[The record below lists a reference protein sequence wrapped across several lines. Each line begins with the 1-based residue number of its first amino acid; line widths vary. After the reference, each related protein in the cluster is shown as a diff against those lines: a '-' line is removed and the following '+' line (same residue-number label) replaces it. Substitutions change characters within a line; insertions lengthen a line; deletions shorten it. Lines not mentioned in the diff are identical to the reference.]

1 MPPMLDIDQVVY
13 RWPGSSHFF
22 GPVSAT
28 LAPGRWVALIGPNG
42 SGKSTL
48 LKLVAALWKPDS
60 GTIRS
65 EGRAIASLSASE
77 RAQQLAFVPQ
87 SLDTSFDLTVK
98 EVVELGRLNQLSWT
112 ERLRFKAAPDRTEVT
127 DIMEQTGVMELSARS
142 FTSLSGGEARR
153 VLLAAALVQH
163 APLLLL
169 DEPTAHLD
177 PGHAMRFLDL
187 VKARVSQG
195 DLTVLMAYHDLT
207 TVGLYADEI
216 WVLDEGQLLL
226 TGTPADVLFHPFIR
240 KVYDVDLV
248 PLSHPRTHRPM
259 LIFP

>member
-1 MPPMLDIDQVVY
+1 
-13 RWPGSSHFF
+13 
-22 GPVSAT
+22 
-28 LAPGRWVALIGPNG
+28 
-42 SGKSTL
+42 
-48 LKLVAALWKPDS
+48 
-60 GTIRS
+60 
-65 EGRAIASLSASE
+65 
-77 RAQQLAFVPQ
+77 LAFVPQ